1 MTYCLNPDCDR
12 PQNPDEARFCH
23 NCGARLLLRER
34 YRAVKPIGQGGFGRT
49 FLAVDGDKPS
59 VPQCVIKQFFP
70 RFKDTNSQEKAAEL
84 FEQEAVRLEV
94 LGKHSQIPEL
104 LAHFTQDNR
113 QYLVQEF
120 IDGQDLADVLEIEG
134 AFRESEIID
143 LLYSLLPVLD
153 FIHSHHVIHRDIKP
167 ENIIRR
173 SFASLEKGECTIK
186 TRLVIV
192 DFGAAKS
199 VIATGIAQKGTSIG
213 TPEFIAP
220 EQVKG
225 KAVYASDLY
234 SLGVTA
240 IHLLTHID
248 PIRLFDTGENIWM
261 WRRYLVNNPVSDEL
275 GYILDKLLQHAT
287 NRRYQSAVDVLQDLE
302 RNGTAGIRMGKILP
316 LTSHPLPLTSNLL
329 PVKIGSYTQ
338 TTKLSPPLRKISL
351 NWQVIHTL
359 KGHLGSV
366 ESIAISPDGDILASG
381 STDRTIKLWHLP
393 DREKICNFN
402 GHNDR
407 VSSVVFSPE
416 GTVIASGSYDQNIK
430 LWQVENQ
437 EEFSTIKGHAKWI
450 TCLAISPDG
459 ETLVSGSSDRTIKLW
474 HFQAGNE
481 LRQISGMAS
490 PALGIAISPDGQIL
504 ASVSGDGTV
513 KLWDFQTGAEIHT
526 FSDGLFH
533 LGFFS
538 SVTFSPDGRIL
549 ATGKVDG
556 TIHLWDLVEMR
567 EFIILKGHKNRVRS
581 LAFSPDGEIFA
592 SGSMD
597 RTIKIWQVGEREAIA
612 TFTDHLQDVYTVA
625 FSPDGR
631 MLVSGS
637 MDKTIKIW
645 GE

>member
-12 PQNPDEARFCH
+12 ADNPDEARFCY

-34 YRAVKPIGQGGFGRT
+34 YRAVKLIGQGGFGRT

-70 RFKDTNSQEKAAEL
+70 QFKGTNNREKAAEL

-104 LAHFTQDNR
+104 LAHFTQDRR

-120 IDGQDLADVLEIEG
+120 IDGQNLAEVLEIEG
-134 AFRESEIID
+134 AFRESQIID
-143 LLYSLLPVLD
+143 LLSSLLPVLD
-153 FIHSHHVIHRDIKP
+153 FIHSHNIIHRDIKP

-199 VIATGIAQKGTSIG
+199 VIATVITHKGTSIG

-240 IHLLTHID
+240 IHLLTHVD
-248 PIRLFDTGENIWM
+248 PVRLFDTGENIWV
-261 WRRYLVNNPVSDEL
+261 WRNYLVNNPVSDEL

-287 NRRYQSAVDVLQDLE
+287 NRRYQSAADVLQDLE
-302 RNGTAGIRMGKILP
+302 RNGTADIRMGKILP
-316 LTSHPLPLTSNLL
+316 LTSHPLPLTFNLL
-329 PVKIGSYTQ
+329 PTKTGSYTQ
-338 TTKLSPPLRKISL
+338 ITKLSPPLRKISL

-359 KGHLGSV
+359 KGHFGSV
-366 ESIAISPDGDILASG
+366 ESIAISPDGEILASG
-381 STDRTIKLWHLP
+381 STDRKIKLWHLL
-393 DREKICNFN
+393 DRREICTLT

-407 VSSVVFSPE
+407 VSAVVFSPD
-416 GTVIASGSYDQNIK
+416 GKVIVSGSYDQNIK
-430 LWQVENQ
+430 LWQVEKQ
-437 EEFSTIKGHAKWI
+437 EEILTIKGNSKWI

-459 ETLVSGSSDRTIKLW
+459 ETLVSGSSDGTIKLW
-474 HFQAGNE
+474 NSLAGKE
-481 LRQISGMAS
+481 LRTIKGHNEHINAM
-490 PALGIAISPDGQIL
+490 AISSDGGIL

-526 FSDGLFH
+526 FGDGLLR
-533 LGFFS
+533 LGFFC
-538 SVTFSPDGRIL
+538 SVAFSPDGRIL
-549 ATGKVDG
+549 ATGKIDG

-567 EFIILKGHKNRVRS
+567 EFLMLKGHKNRVRT

-597 RTIKIWQVGEREAIA
+597 RTIKIWQVGYREAIA
-612 TFTDHLQDVYTVA
+612 SFTDHLQEVYTVA

-645 GE
+645 G